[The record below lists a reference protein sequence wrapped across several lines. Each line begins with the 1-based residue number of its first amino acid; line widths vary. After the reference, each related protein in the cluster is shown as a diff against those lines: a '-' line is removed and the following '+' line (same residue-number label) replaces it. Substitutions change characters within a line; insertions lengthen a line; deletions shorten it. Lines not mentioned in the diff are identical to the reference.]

1 MESKK
6 AKQIKFRHLSV
17 FVESTRAGSLKRA
30 AERLCLTQPAIS
42 KTLKDL
48 EDILGT
54 SLMGRGRGGLHLTRE
69 GEVFLPFAEQSLAAL
84 EHGLSSLE
92 AINAGDATP
101 LRVGAL
107 PSVAADLLPVAVDVF
122 ARLSPATPV
131 TLEEGRISSMLEHL
145 RMGYLE
151 FVIGRL
157 GKPETMIGLSFTQL
171 YAENV
176 VFAVAADHP
185 LARGCDLGDLQDWL
199 VLYPPATAAIRSF
212 VDRFMI
218 SHGLGRLP
226 QRLDTVS
233 GAFGRSMTLGPRQAI
248 WIISEGVVARDI
260 AAGRMVSLPIDTSP
274 MAGPIGIMAR
284 SEEDPTPPMRLFR
297 QALLEARD
305 LTRGITP
312 NPITQPQDP
321 DRL

>member
-1 MESKK
+1 MENNK
-6 AKQIKFRHLSV
+6 AKLIKFRHLAA
-17 FVESTRAGSLKRA
+17 FVESTRTGSLKAA
-30 AERLCLTQPAIS
+30 AERLFLTQPAIS

-48 EDILGT
+48 EEILGVC
-54 SLMGRGRGGLHLTRE
+54 LMERGRGGLNLTRE
-69 GEVFLPFAEQSLAAL
+69 GEVFLPFAEQSRAAL

-92 AINAGDATP
+92 AINAGDAAP

-107 PSVAADLLPVAVDVF
+107 PSVAADLLPVAVDSF
-122 ARLSPATPV
+122 ARLSPSTPV
-131 TLEEGRISSMLEHL
+131 TVEEGRISSMLEHL
-145 RMGYLE
+145 RMGLLE

-157 GKPETMIGLSFTQL
+157 GKPEIMVGLSFTQL

-176 VFAVAADHP
+176 VFAVAAEHP
-185 LARGCDLGDLQDWL
+185 LARGCKLEELMDWL
-199 VLYPPATAAIRSF
+199 VLYPPQTAAIRPF
-212 VDRFMI
+212 VDRYMI
-218 SHGLGRLP
+218 SNGLGRLP
-226 QRLDTVS
+226 NRLDTVS

-260 AAGRMVSLPIDTSP
+260 AAGRMVSLPLDTSA

-305 LTRGITP
+305 LTRIHSNDT
-312 NPITQPQDP
+312 
-321 DRL
+321 

>member
-1 MESKK
+1 MATNK
-6 AKQIKFRHLSV
+6 AKQIKMRHLSA
-17 FVESTRAGSLKRA
+17 FVESTRAGSLKLA
-30 AERLCLTQPAIS
+30 AERLFLTQPAIS

-48 EDILGT
+48 EEILGV
-54 SLMGRGRGGLHLTRE
+54 SLMDRGRGGLSLTRE
-69 GEVFLPFAEQSLAAL
+69 GEVLLPFAEQSLAAL

-92 AINAGDATP
+92 AINAGDASP

-131 TLEEGRISSMLEHL
+131 TVEEGRISSMLEHL

-185 LARGCDLGDLQDWL
+185 LAQGCELEDIANWL

-218 SHGLGRLP
+218 TKGIGRLP
-226 QRLDTVS
+226 DRLDTVS
-233 GAFGRSMTLGPRQAI
+233 GAFGRSMTLGPRKAI
-248 WIISEGVVARDI
+248 WIISEGVVSRDI
-260 AAGRMVSLPIDTSP
+260 AAGRMVALPLDTSA

-297 QALLEARD
+297 QALLAARD
-305 LTRGITP
+305 QTRGLAEPSTETP
-312 NPITQPQDP
+312 
-321 DRL
+321 